1 MIHVYHQGEHLRK
14 PQSWHLP
21 LWKYIHKCMKEN
33 PELPSGELWNKVIV
47 NLLKQGKS
55 EEALEAAWKLN
66 PKLIEKEQ
74 SKNTYKDPPLI
85 NSFEAVAE
93 LKKITDRNNIFHI
106 YKMSNAAMNDDISY
120 VFKSSKVSARIAI
133 EMDVD
138 GK

>member
-1 MIHVYHQGEHLRK
+1 
-14 PQSWHLP
+14 
-21 LWKYIHKCMKEN
+21 MKEN
-33 PELPSGELWNKVIV
+33 PELPSGELQNKVIG

-66 PKLIEKEQ
+66 PKLMEKEQ
-74 SKNTYKDPPLI
+74 SKNAHKNPPVI

-93 LKKITDRNNIFHI
+93 LKKITDRNDIFHI
-106 YKMSNAAMNDDISY
+106 YKMNNAVMNDDISY

-133 EMDVD
+133 EMHVD